1 MPKNATS
8 GAASKPLRQK
18 ADSGDSGTTFGRRLI
33 AAAREAAA
41 HARGEVILPSYEV
54 DIPDAVNAGE
64 IRKSLGLSQRE
75 FSARFGVHLGALQA
89 WEQGRRKPD
98 RTARILL
105 AVIAREPDAV
115 RRALEKRP

>member
-1 MPKNATS
+1 MPKNANS
-8 GAASKPLRQK
+8 AAPSKPSKRK
-18 ADSGDSGTTFGRRLI
+18 ADAGGTAFGRRLI
-33 AAAREAAA
+33 AAAKESVA
-41 HARGEVILPSYEV
+41 HARGEVSLPAYEV
-54 DIPDAVNAGE
+54 EVPEAVNAGE

-89 WEQGRRKPD
+89 WEQGRRQPD